1 MNELELM
8 KCVDGLASRWKSHFG
23 LYTQYVG
30 YMTGEMIISL
40 LTAWRYSEHD
50 EFDDISDHEINDL
63 INRKI
68 AEYNIENEGQI
79 AYFPSDK
86 DIDNAMQ
93 KLIVFLKDYD
103 LSVESVS
110 PDMWSQFIEYLRTKD
125 KNRK

>member
-8 KCVDGLASRWKSHFG
+8 KCVEGLTSKWKSHFG

-40 LTAWRYSEHD
+40 LTVWRHSEPD
-50 EFDDISDHEINDL
+50 EYDEMSDREINDL

-68 AEYNIENEGQI
+68 AEYNADNEETI
-79 AYFPSDK
+79 APFPSDQ
-86 DIDNAMQ
+86 DIDTAMQ
-93 KLIVFLKDYD
+93 KLIQFLKDYD
-103 LSVESVS
+103 LSEESV
-110 PDMWSQFIEYLRTKD
+110 PQHMWDQFIEYLKAKD